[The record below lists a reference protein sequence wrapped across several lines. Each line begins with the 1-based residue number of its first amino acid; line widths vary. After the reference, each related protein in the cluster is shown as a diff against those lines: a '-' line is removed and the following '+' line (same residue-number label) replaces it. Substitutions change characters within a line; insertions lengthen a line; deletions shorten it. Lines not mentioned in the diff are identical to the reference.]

1 MIKEQE
7 ARLQTFEVC
16 RKHGLSTAT
25 FDGGRITSDGGVSF
39 LAQTELAVN
48 HHELPPRPRR

>member
-7 ARLQTFEVC
+7 ARLQTLEVC

-25 FDGGRITSDGGVSF
+25 FDGGRITSDGGVPF